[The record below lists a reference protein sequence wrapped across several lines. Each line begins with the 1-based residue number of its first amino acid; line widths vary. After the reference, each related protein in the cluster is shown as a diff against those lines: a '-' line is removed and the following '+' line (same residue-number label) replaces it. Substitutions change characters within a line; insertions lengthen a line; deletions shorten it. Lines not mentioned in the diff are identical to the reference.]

1 MGDIKEFMIG
11 MASGTVA
18 YAVLSFGGLLGVGEK
33 LFSVPWAALTPDTAN
48 KRFTLSVPKEV
59 QKDAPRFDKKRW
71 P

>member
-1 MGDIKEFMIG
+1 
-11 MASGTVA
+11 MAD
-18 YAVLSFGGLLGVGEK
+18 K
-33 LFSVPWAALTPDTAN
+33 LFAVPWAALTLDTGN